1 MTHEP
6 ARAMAGQARQRFQE
20 SEEDRITRIAGKFP
34 DFEADMP
41 KLANRFQ
48 FSLKDNLSSY
58 LGRNNPFFSEAND
71 DTDYVW
77 LLDNT
82 AYQNRLGR
90 WKAEFVAAYFV
101 RHSGKDLS
109 EVVAWVSEKIGLADD
124 EEAKKTIAM
133 RLEPFLDAILP
144 AHAVNID
151 LQGMKVRLGPS
162 GRDGIST
169 DELAIPGSDYKD
181 GEIVTSKA
189 VGATATP
196 LKTTFAKA
204 KGWAILS
211 DVDDTIK
218 KTLTSSPV
226 GILKTTF
233 AEEPEPI
240 KGMPEL
246 YKHIVQKLDNPPF
259 WYLSASPYN
268 LYPFLRQ
275 FRETYYPAG
284 TMLLRDA
291 SWMNLA
297 GFLANLTQ
305 GTQAYK
311 VDRIEKVHEWF
322 PKRKFILIGD
332 STQSDPEAYGEAYK
346 KFPKW
351 IGAIYIRKVTGVAEM
366 DEGKKNN
373 PERFD
378 KAFKH
383 VPRDLCAKAV
393 TRAVNDS
400 LSRCVV
406 LAGTVFP
413 VRVYFYKGALAPE
426 PERFVIL
433 PAYLR
438 HRSPQ
443 RGFERRITALPVPTS
458 QTSPAHAIAHLS
470 RTPRVKLAAIDT
482 NDSPDPEICAFLAEQ
497 QRISRLPAFVQDDCG
512 DGSDFPDIPFAI
524 TPVETKQT
532 TLSVPALNRRP
543 SAKYKS
549 AGLRKVDQREWLTVD
564 NAYKDMHEARD
575 SLLAK
580 KNAECIQ
587 VKRDGEAACEELLQE
602 VVKSLVSRYPNS
614 FSIKTVNRR
623 KHIRNEITR
632 EEWALVRPFD
642 CHPLEVCARLAT
654 EDFNVLLKGEFTQQ
668 YYLQASATLSPT
680 GWRMHGLVGKPLSYM
695 QDQDIFQ
702 WDDIPDVLPLTSSAD
717 LLTRSTLYIQTF
729 PDSRPLAHL
738 LFIQEAKD
746 FFPGNLSALLPQ
758 HIIVRREHQ
767 VFRRLTKSGA
777 VIFST
782 RTEMKKLIDLNV
794 RERRDL
800 VSEIRGWDKVVATRK
815 GLELWQRAVIGYC
828 EGKKTFKG
836 DETVVDA
843 GNMTSIED

>member
-1 MTHEP
+1 MAHEP

-20 SEEDRITRIAGKFP
+20 SEEDRITRSAGHFSE
-34 DFEADMP
+34 FEADMP

-48 FSLKDNLSSY
+48 FSFKDNLSSY
-58 LGRNNPFFSEAND
+58 LGRNNPFYSEAND

-124 EEAKKTIAM
+124 EEAKKTIAL

-144 AHAVNID
+144 AHAVNIN

-162 GRDGIST
+162 GRDGISI
-169 DELAIPGSDYKD
+169 DELAIPGSNYKD
-181 GEIVTSKA
+181 GETVTSRA
-189 VGATATP
+189 IGATATP
-196 LKTTFAKA
+196 LKTTFAKN
-204 KGWAILS
+204 KGWAVLS
-211 DVDDTIK
+211 DIDDTIK

-233 AEEPEPI
+233 AEDPEPI
-240 KGMPEL
+240 NGMPEL

-268 LYPFLRQ
+268 LYPFLHQ

-305 GTQAYK
+305 GTEAYK
-311 VDRIEKVHEWF
+311 LDRIEKVHEWF

-332 STQSDPEAYGEAYK
+332 STQSDPEAYGEVYK

-366 DEGKKNN
+366 DEGKKNS
-373 PERFD
+373 PERFE

-383 VPRDLCAKAV
+383 VPKELWYVFQNPNELYAKVDALPPSIKPVPPATMRNTTMMEEHPYKDPDPVPIYILFTFAVLFCAYFAWLSSVAV
-393 TRAVNDS
+393 R
-400 LSRCVV
+400 L
-406 LAGTVFP
+406 
-413 VRVYFYKGALAPE
+413 YFYKGALAPE
-426 PERFVIL
+426 PEKFVIL

-438 HRSPQ
+438 DRSPQ
-443 RGFERRITALPVPTS
+443 RGHQRRVTAFPM
-458 QTSPAHAIAHLS
+458 PAPPRSLARDLAHISRVTCMNIA
-470 RTPRVKLAAIDT
+470 VVDT
-482 NDSPDPEICAFLAEQ
+482 EQLPDPEIRAFLAEQ

-512 DGSDFPDIPFAI
+512 DGSDFPGIPFAI
-524 TPVETKQT
+524 TPVEAKQQ
-532 TLSVPALNRRP
+532 TLTPPGLNRRP
-543 SAKYKS
+543 SAKYTS
-549 AGLRKVDQREWLTVD
+549 VGLKKVGLKEWLTID
-564 NAYKDMHEARD
+564 KRYKDIHTARD
-575 SLLAK
+575 YLLTK

-587 VKRDGEAACEELLQE
+587 IKHDGENACEELLQE
-602 VVKSLVSRYPNS
+602 IVKLLVAKYPES

-623 KHIRNEITR
+623 KHI
-632 EEWALVRPFD
+632 
-642 CHPLEVCARLAT
+642 H
-654 EDFNVLLKGEFTQQ
+654 
-668 YYLQASATLSPT
+668 
-680 GWRMHGLVGKPLSYM
+680 
-695 QDQDIFQ
+695 
-702 WDDIPDVLPLTSSAD
+702 IPDVLPLTSSVD
-717 LLTRSTLYIQTF
+717 LLTRSTLYIQTY
-729 PDSRPLAHL
+729 PDARPLAHL
-738 LFIQEAKD
+738 FFIQEPKD
-746 FFPGNLSALLPQ
+746 FFPGNLSSLLPQ

-767 VFRRLTKSGA
+767 TFRRLPKSGA
-777 VIFST
+777 IIYST
-782 RTEMKKLIDLNV
+782 RTEVNRLTELDVHGRRKLV
-794 RERRDL
+794 E
-800 VSEIRGWDKVVATRK
+800 EIRSWNREVATRK

-828 EGKKTFKG
+828 EGKKAFR
-836 DETVVDA
+836 DDDTVID
-843 GNMTSIED
+843 GGE